1 MNLEPDATSK
11 RAFKLRDYQN
21 ECLTAIRNR
30 YVSGIRRQL
39 TCLPTGSGKTVIF
52 AEFPRYFRMKKQ
64 MLVLAHRAELLDQA
78 RDKISR
84 ANPELRVDVEQAGRS
99 ADPESHVV
107 VASVPTLGRRGSGRL
122 NLLEPER
129 FFLIVVDEAHHA
141 TAKTY
146 QRILKYLGV
155 LDPDTRKLLVGFT
168 ATPKR
173 GDGQGLDAV
182 FQEIVFSRS
191 LPEMIRDGYLS
202 PVAGYRVETDI
213 DLSRVKTRMGDFVV
227 SHLSRAVNVEQ
238 RNRLVFEVFRSR
250 LKDRKTLCF
259 CVDVAHAHSL
269 ADAFKAEGIPAGA
282 ISGDMEGSARA
293 RVLDDFRQ
301 DRIRVLAN
309 CMVLT
314 EGYDEPSVEGIIL
327 ARPTKS
333 NLLYTQMIGRGTRL
347 HPGKDNVMVVDIVDV
362 TRDHSLT
369 SLPGLFGLSGEFDLE
384 GRTVQ
389 EAQDALRWVEINR
402 PWIPIA
408 KAMSLSDLRYRCRKI
423 NLFDL
428 ETPDELLGYSRYA
441 WVSIGKGAY
450 RLGLSE
456 GRAVMVAPTILGD
469 WEVLLGRRGRKTVL
483 AQGKDIRT
491 AIMEADAHVREKL
504 PECVGLVT
512 RETRWRR
519 DPVTKKQ
526 IRVLRAK
533 KLDVPKGLTK
543 GQASHLISMLT

>member
-1 MNLEPDATSK
+1 LERNDTSNGSF
-11 RAFKLRDYQN
+11 RLRNYQRK
-21 ECLTAIRNR
+21 CLAAIRDR
-30 YVSGIRRQL
+30 YLAGIRRQL

-78 RDKISR
+78 CAKIR
-84 ANPELRVDVEQAGRS
+84 LANPNLRVEVEQAGRS
-99 ADPESHVV
+99 ADPDSHVV
-107 VASVPTLGRRGSGRL
+107 VASVPTLGRKASKRL
-122 NLLEPER
+122 NLLDPDR

-146 QRILKYLGV
+146 RRILKYLGMF
-155 LDPDTRKLLVGFT
+155 DPETRKLLVGFT

-173 GDGQGLDAV
+173 GDGEGLDAV

-191 LPEMIRDGYLS
+191 LPEMISAGFLS

-213 DLSRVKTRMGDFVV
+213 DLSLVKTRMGDFVT
-227 SHLSRAVNVEQ
+227 SQLSMAVNVDA
-238 RNRLVFEVFRSR
+238 RNNLVVKVFRSH

-269 ADAFKAEGIPAGA
+269 ANAFNAEGIPAGA
-282 ISGDMEGSARA
+282 ISGNMEGSERT
-293 RVLDDFRQ
+293 RVLADFSNGTIQ
-301 DRIRVLAN
+301 VLAN

-333 NLLYTQMIGRGTRL
+333 TLLYTQMIGRGTRL
-347 HPGKDNVMVVDIVDV
+347 HPGKDDVMVVDIVDV

-369 SLPGLFGLSGEFDLE
+369 TLPGLFGLSGKFDLE
-384 GRTVQ
+384 GHTVEEVQ
-389 EAQDALRWVEINR
+389 KALRWVETYR
-402 PWIPIA
+402 PWIPIT
-408 KAMSLSDLRYRCRKI
+408 KAMSLTDLRYRCRKI

-428 ETPDELLGYSRYA
+428 EIPEELLGYSRYA

-456 GRAVMVAPTILGD
+456 GRAIMVAPTILGD
-469 WEVLLGRRGRKTVL
+469 WEVLLSRRGGETVL
-483 AQGKDIRT
+483 ASSQDIQT
-491 AIMEADAHVREKL
+491 AIMEAENHVMENL
-504 PECVGLVT
+504 SECVGLVT
-512 RETRWRR
+512 RDTRWRR
-519 DPVTKKQ
+519 DPATKKQ
-526 IRVLRAK
+526 INVLRAK
-533 KLDVPKGLTK
+533 KLDVPEGLTK
-543 GQASHLISMLT
+543 GQASHLISMLS

>member
-1 MNLEPDATSK
+1 
-11 RAFKLRDYQN
+11 
-21 ECLTAIRNR
+21 
-30 YVSGIRRQL
+30 
-39 TCLPTGSGKTVIF
+39 
-52 AEFPRYFRMKKQ
+52 
-64 MLVLAHRAELLDQA
+64 
-78 RDKISR
+78 
-84 ANPELRVDVEQAGRS
+84 
-99 ADPESHVV
+99 VV
-107 VASVPTLGRRGSGRL
+107 VASVPTLGRKGSKRL
-122 NLLEPER
+122 NRLEPDR

-146 QRILKYLGV
+146 RRILKYLGV
-155 LDPDTRKLLVGFT
+155 FDPDTRKLLVGFT

-191 LPEMIRDGYLS
+191 LPEMVGEGYLS

-213 DLSRVKTRMGDFVV
+213 DLTRVRTRMGDFVV

-238 RNRLVFEVFRSR
+238 RNRLVVEVFRSR

-269 ADAFKAEGIPAGA
+269 AETFKTEGIPAGA
-282 ISGDMEGSARA
+282 ISGDMEGSERT
-293 RVLDDFRQ
+293 RVLNDFSQ
-301 DRIRVLAN
+301 GRIRVLAN

-333 NLLYTQMIGRGTRL
+333 TLLYTQMIGRGTRL

-402 PWIPIA
+402 PWIPITEA
-408 KAMSLSDLRYRCRKI
+408 ISLTDLRYRCKRI

-469 WEVLLGRRGRKTVL
+469 WEVLLGGRERETVL
-483 AQGKDIRT
+483 ARRRDIRA
-491 AIMEADAHVREKL
+491 AIMVADAHVREKL

-512 RETRWRR
+512 RHTRWRR
-519 DPVTKKQ
+519 DPATKKQ
-526 IRVLRAK
+526 INILRAK